1 MKESISMSWLNN
13 MSFET
18 DISGHKL
25 YLDAKIESGGKNMGP
40 RPKMLLL
47 VALAGCTAM
56 DVISILK
63 KMRVE
68 LDGFNV
74 FVDANLTEEQP
85 KVYDKMKVV
94 YEFKGQ
100 NLDPGKLE
108 KAVDLSRERYCGVSA
123 MFRQIMELE
132 YEIRI
137 I

>member
-1 MKESISMSWLNN
+1 
-13 MSFET
+13 
-18 DISGHKL
+18 
-25 YLDAKIESGGKNMGP
+25 
-40 RPKMLLL
+40 
-47 VALAGCTAM
+47 M

-74 FVDANLTEEQP
+74 FVDANLTEEHP